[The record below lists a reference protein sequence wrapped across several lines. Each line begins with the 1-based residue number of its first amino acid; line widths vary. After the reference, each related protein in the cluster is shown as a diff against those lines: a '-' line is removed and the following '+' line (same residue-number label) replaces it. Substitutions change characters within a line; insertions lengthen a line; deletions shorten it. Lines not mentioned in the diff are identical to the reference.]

1 MGRGVLPDVRMK
13 GLFSESRRP
22 PVKFLRRKRPH
33 YGLLNVCLISPGDTN
48 LPMMRIAPMQKINFR
63 EYLAVATALVIIVA
77 FFHQW
82 VLTF

>member
-1 MGRGVLPDVRMK
+1 MALIALFRSQITIRG
-13 GLFSESRRP
+13 EE
-22 PVKFLRRKRPH
+22 KRPQR
-33 YGLLNVCLISPGDTN
+33 GLLNVCLISPGDTILN
-48 LPMMRIAPMQKINFR
+48 LMRIAPMQKINFR

>member
-1 MGRGVLPDVRMK
+1 MALIAVFRSQITIRG
-13 GLFSESRRP
+13 EE
-22 PVKFLRRKRPH
+22 KRPQS
-33 YGLLNVCLISPGDTN
+33 GLLNVCLISPGDTILN
-48 LPMMRIAPMQKINFR
+48 LMRIAPMQKINFR

>member
-1 MGRGVLPDVRMK
+1 MALIALFRSQITIRG
-13 GLFSESRRP
+13 EEN
-22 PVKFLRRKRPH
+22 
-33 YGLLNVCLISPGDTN
+33 GLLNVCLISPGDTILN
-48 LPMMRIAPMQKINFR
+48 LMRIAPMQKINFR

>member
-1 MGRGVLPDVRMK
+1 VDVREAVK
-13 GLFSESRRP
+13 AGPYRP
-22 PVKFLRRKRPH
+22 VPQPDNHLRRKRPH
-33 YGLLNVCLISPGDTN
+33 CGLLNVCLISPGDTILN
-48 LPMMRIAPMQKINFR
+48 LMRIAPMQKINFR

>member
-1 MGRGVLPDVRMK
+1 
-13 GLFSESRRP
+13 
-22 PVKFLRRKRPH
+22 
-33 YGLLNVCLISPGDTN
+33 
-48 LPMMRIAPMQKINFR
+48 MQKLTSV